1 MIESMSPRSGRVL
14 KEDGSVVNIADM
26 LEQITASLGGASCSD
41 PRVIDYIGE
50 DVLNEFEF
58 LKPFRDSNCIF
69 LYDANRDNIV
79 NGTYIEPINNI
90 KIDFMR
96 YDETSKK
103 ELANGKKCRYFG
115 GEETRMKGAAKV
127 ENNPI
132 LNLFEP
138 PIAVFSTFRMLTK
151 AFGYMIIKHISTSAD
166 IQYGLCYSTS
176 LNKFAAGLDGVFN
189 IAPADED
196 IKTDTWYNAGF
207 IWDGQEI
214 QPYVNF
220 KKSGDAVSHVAN
232 TIVTGANMYIGSR
245 NHGGSGK
252 FQGDIASITIYKS
265 DDVESILSNERK
277 LAAGYVGGV

>member
-1 MIESMSPRSGRVL
+1 MIMKKPKPVMGSGVESYV
-14 KEDGSVVNIADM
+14 
-26 LEQITASLGGASCSD
+26 
-41 PRVIDYIGE
+41 GE
-50 DVLNEFEF
+50 DVLKDFRT

-79 NGTYIEPINNI
+79 NGTHIEPINNI
-90 KIDFMR
+90 KIDFMY

-103 ELANGKKCRYFG
+103 ELDNGKKCRYFG
-115 GEETRMKGAAKV
+115 GGETRMEGAAKV

-138 PIAVFSTFRMLTK
+138 PIAVFSTFRMLTR
-151 AFGYMIIKHISTSAD
+151 AFGYMIIKHISSSD
-166 IQYGLCYSTS
+166 NIQYGLCYSTS
-176 LNKFAAGLDGVFN
+176 FSKFTAGLDRTFN
-189 IAPADED
+189 LAPSNSD
-196 IKTDTWYNAGF
+196 IELNTWYNAGF

-214 QPYVNF
+214 QTYVNF
-220 KKSGDAVSHVAN
+220 EKSGDAVSHVAD
-232 TIVTGANMYIGSR
+232 TIATGPNMYIGSR

-252 FQGDIASITIYKS
+252 FQGDIASVTIYNS